1 MTPAREVFVKR
12 VSFLVRNAALPPPPT
27 ERRLE
32 VYDASL
38 IRDRLNR
45 TMRRLLSDDLESLIR
60 KACLIGRHATAE
72 ELLAVLRNLL
82 VVESEQ
88 FQRDRRISDG
98 IVETLAAEIA
108 AAKARKLAA

>member
-1 MTPAREVFVKR
+1 
-12 VSFLVRNAALPPPPT
+12 
-27 ERRLE
+27 
-32 VYDASL
+32 
-38 IRDRLNR
+38 
-45 TMRRLLSDDLESLIR
+45 
-60 KACLIGRHATAE
+60 
-72 ELLAVLRNLL
+72 LAVLRNLL